1 MNQKEIY
8 ISVDI
13 EVDGPIPGPHSMLSI
28 GAAAFST
35 DGKLIDTFSL
45 NLKKL
50 PRAKGHPKNMAW
62 WATQPA
68 AWAACRIQ
76 PQPIKKSMQ
85 QLVDWLKQLA
95 GKTVF
100 VGYPAAFDFMFVY
113 WYLMKFVG
121 ESPFEH
127 SAIDIRTY
135 AMSLLGKSY
144 HLSGKANMPER
155 WLEAPSLSHVAV
167 EDAIK
172 QGNMFCKMLL
182 ERNNLK

>member
-1 MNQKEIY
+1 MNKNEIY
-8 ISVDI
+8 VSTDI

-28 GAAAFST
+28 GSAVFSAE
-35 DGKLIDTFSL
+35 GQLLDTFSI
-45 NLKKL
+45 NLKTL
-50 PRAKGHPKNMAW
+50 PRAKGHPKNMGW

-68 AWAACRIQ
+68 AWAACREN
-76 PQPIKKSMQ
+76 PKPIKKSMKAYVNWLQ
-85 QLVDWLKQLA
+85 QLP
-95 GKTVF
+95 GKPIF
-100 VGYPAAFDFMFVY
+100 VGYPAVFDFMFVY

-135 AMSLLGKSY
+135 AMSLLGKPY

-167 EDAIK
+167 EDAII
-172 QGNMFCKMLL
+172 QGKMFCNMLL
-182 ERNNLK
+182 ERK

>member
-1 MNQKEIY
+1 MKKNEIY
-8 ISVDI
+8 VSTDI

-28 GAAAFST
+28 GSAAFSP
-35 DGKLIDTFSL
+35 DGQLIDTFSI
-45 NLKKL
+45 NLKTL

-68 AWAACRIQ
+68 AWAACRNN
-76 PQPIKKSMQ
+76 PQSIKKGIQ
-85 QLVDWLKQLA
+85 QYSDWAKQLP
-95 GKTVF
+95 GKPIF
-100 VGYPAAFDFMFVY
+100 VGYPAVFDFMFVY

-135 AMSLLGKSY
+135 AMSLLGKPY
-144 HLSGKANMPER
+144 HLSGKANMPDH

-167 EDAIK
+167 EDAIL
-172 QGNMFCKMLL
+172 QGKMFCRMLL
-182 ERNNLK
+182 ENNRLK